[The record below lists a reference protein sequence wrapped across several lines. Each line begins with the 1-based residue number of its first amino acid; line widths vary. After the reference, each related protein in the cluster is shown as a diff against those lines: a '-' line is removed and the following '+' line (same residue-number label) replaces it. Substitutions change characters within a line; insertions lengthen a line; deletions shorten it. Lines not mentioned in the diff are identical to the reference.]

1 MGLSNLIFP
10 KKKWKEKEISK
21 FVKAF
26 EEIRKNERD
35 CRVTLR
41 RYSFRK
47 PVKEASPSE
56 QVSLISISNF
66 EEEKQKDNL

>member
-1 MGLSNLIFP
+1 
-10 KKKWKEKEISK
+10 
-21 FVKAF
+21 VKAF

-47 PVKEASPSE
+47 PVKEASPNE